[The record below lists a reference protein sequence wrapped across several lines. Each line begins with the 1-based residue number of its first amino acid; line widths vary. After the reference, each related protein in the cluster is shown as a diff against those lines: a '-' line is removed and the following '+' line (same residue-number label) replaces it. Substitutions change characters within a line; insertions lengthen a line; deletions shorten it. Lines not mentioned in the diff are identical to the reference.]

1 MLLLELG
8 GKQNEN
14 DRRVRN
20 PGTKYQYTKHN
31 IGFMVVDKIARE
43 HQATFKNPFEAEVA
57 EFFIMEKRSF

>member
-1 MLLLELG
+1 MKMIVGLG
-8 GKQNEN
+8 
-14 DRRVRN
+14 N

-57 EFFIMEKRSF
+57 EFFIMEKRSFSQTTNIHE